1 MANMTDVAK
10 LANVSTATVSR
21 VIQNPETVK
30 EKTRVK
36 VLQAIEELNYQP
48 NILARYFRR
57 TETKTILVVVPSI
70 ANNVFPQMIEG
81 IDLVANQSGYKV
93 LLGNTNQEPDKA
105 YSYIEELKQKQVD
118 GMILLT
124 TRLDY
129 QIISELGDDYP
140 VVLTSDYIE
149 GLTAPTVAIDNISS
163 ARVAVEHLL
172 QLGHQ
177 RVGIITG
184 PLDIPLSRDRLKGYR
199 QALLERD
206 IGVESVLIQEGSH
219 SYESGYN
226 QMQKFLA
233 LDKSP
238 TAIFAA
244 NDTMAMGAIKA
255 VKAHG
260 LRVPEDVAVVGFD
273 NIQFSAIFE
282 PALTTIAQPFIEM
295 GKRSMELLL
304 KQIKG
309 EPLEKK
315 QHVLDTKLIIRES
328 CGSHNQD

>member
-21 VIQNPETVK
+21 VLQNPETVK

-48 NILARYFRR
+48 NVLARYFRR
-57 TETKTILVVVPSI
+57 TETKTILVMVPSI
-70 ANNVFPQMIEG
+70 MNNVFPQMIAG
-81 IDLVANQSGYKV
+81 IDLVANQAGYKV
-93 LLGNTNQEPDKA
+93 LLGNTYQEPEKA

-129 QIISELGDDYP
+129 QIISDLADDYP
-140 VVLTSDYIE
+140 VVLASDYIE

-163 ARVAVEHLL
+163 ARDAVEHLL
-172 QLGHQ
+172 QIGHQ
-177 RVGIITG
+177 RVGMITG

-199 QALLERD
+199 QALLGHD
-206 IGVESVLIQEGSH
+206 IDVESVLIQEGDH
-219 SYESGYN
+219 TYESGYN
-226 QMQKFLA
+226 QMNKFLA
-233 LDKSP
+233 LDKTP

-244 NDTMAMGAIKA
+244 NDSMAMGAIKA
-255 VKAHG
+255 IKAHG

-282 PALTTIAQPFIEM
+282 PALTTIAQPLVEM

-309 EPLEKK
+309 EPLTKK
-315 QHVLDTKLIIRES
+315 QHVLDTKLVIRES
-328 CGSHNQD
+328 CGYNKQV

>member
-1 MANMTDVAK
+1 MIDVAR

-30 EKTRVK
+30 EKTRTK
-36 VLQAIEELNYQP
+36 VLKAIDELNYQP

-57 TETKTILVVVPSI
+57 TETKTILVMVPSI

-328 CGSHNQD
+328 CGSQNQD

>member
-57 TETKTILVVVPSI
+57 TETKTILVMVPSI
-70 ANNVFPQMIEG
+70 MNNVFPQMIAG
-81 IDLVANQSGYKV
+81 IDLVANQAGYKV
-93 LLGNTNQEPDKA
+93 LLGNTYQDPDKA

-124 TRLDY
+124 TRLDNKV
-129 QIISELGDDYP
+129 ITDIADRYP
-140 VVLTSDYIE
+140 VVLTSDFID
-149 GLTAPTVAIDNISS
+149 GLNVPTVAIDNISS
-163 ARVAVEHLL
+163 SRDAVAHLL
-172 QLGHQ
+172 ELGH
-177 RVGIITG
+177 RRIGMITG
-184 PLDIPLSRDRLKGYR
+184 PLNSLLSRDRLKGYR
-199 QALLERD
+199 QALLGHD
-206 IGVESVLIQEGSH
+206 IEVESVLIQEGDH
-219 SYESGYN
+219 TYESGYN
-226 QMQKFLA
+226 QMNKFLA
-233 LDKSP
+233 LDKPP

-244 NDTMAMGAIKA
+244 NDSMAMGAIKA
-255 VKAHG
+255 IKARG

-282 PALTTIAQPFIEM
+282 PALTTIAQPLVEM

-304 KQIKG
+304 KQLKG
-309 EPLEKK
+309 ETLTKK
-315 QHVLDTKLIIRES
+315 QHVLDTKLIIRDS
-328 CGSHNQD
+328 CGYNKQV

>member
-57 TETKTILVVVPSI
+57 TETKTILVMVPSI

-149 GLTAPTVAIDNISS
+149 GLTVPTVAIDNISS

-206 IGVESVLIQEGSH
+206 IGVESVLIQEGNH

-226 QMQKFLA
+226 QMKKFLA

-328 CGSHNQD
+328 CGSQNQD

>member
-21 VIQNPETVK
+21 VIQNPSAVK
-30 EKTRVK
+30 EKTRIK

-57 TETKTILVVVPSI
+57 TETKTILVMVPSI
-70 ANNVFPQMIEG
+70 INNVFPQMIAG
-81 IDLVANQSGYKV
+81 IDLIASQSGYKV
-93 LLGNTNQEPDKA
+93 LLGNTYQEPDKA
-105 YSYIEELKQKQVD
+105 YSYIDELKQKQVD

-129 QIISELGDDYP
+129 QIISDLANDYP
-140 VVLTSDYIE
+140 VVLASDYIE

-163 ARVAVEHLL
+163 ARYAVEHLL
-172 QLGHQ
+172 QLGHR
-177 RVGIITG
+177 RVGMITG

-199 QALLERD
+199 QALLEHD
-206 IGVESVLIQEGSH
+206 IGVESVLIQEGDH
-219 SYESGYN
+219 SFESGYN
-226 QMQKFLA
+226 QMNKFLA
-233 LDKSP
+233 LNKTP

-244 NDTMAMGAIKA
+244 NDSMAMGTVKA
-255 VKAHG
+255 VKAQG

-273 NIQFSAIFE
+273 NIQFSEIFE
-282 PALTTIAQPFIEM
+282 PALTTIAQPLIEM

-309 EPLEKK
+309 EPLTKK
-315 QHVLDTKLIIRES
+315 QHVLDTKLIIRDS
-328 CGSHNQD
+328 CGYNKQA